1 MDRAV
6 TFIEAD
12 EKEGFKV
19 NPRAIELLEA
29 MDRPVAVISVVGKYR
44 TGKSFLLNRILL
56 NRQSGFGVG
65 PTINACTKGIW
76 MWGEPFLAETA
87 DGEECAVILLDTEG
101 LGALDENAN
110 HDTRIFLLAL
120 LLAST
125 FIYNSVGSLDESAL
139 SNLSLIVNLT
149 KQLQV
154 RSAGAQDVDEISA
167 YFPSLL
173 WVLRDFALQL
183 VDRSGNEISPK
194 DYLENA
200 LMPQKGVSDNVEQ
213 KNRIRRYIK
222 HFFQERDCFP
232 LIRPSE
238 SEEILQSLDTASE
251 DVLRPEFVTQMGQ
264 LRKYVLRRVKIKMLN
279 GKKMTGSMLASL
291 ASAYVNAINS
301 GSVPN
306 IDTAWNYMCK
316 SECERL
322 TQSSLVSMDTTLSAC
337 KFPIQTDK
345 LKEIY
350 QQLRD
355 DLLVKFR
362 QQAPGPALTASEA
375 ALKAKLRDLYGRVKD
390 TNERAVG
397 SACEQVFSQF
407 HQSTVEKL
415 RSGSYEQLGSFKRD
429 LDAFIADF
437 HKGQLK
443 GVTAEKKL
451 AEFSQKLLIEASDYL
466 QRQISQETQNQQRR
480 LTQML
485 ELAQSQLSNKK
496 EEHNSELETLKSR
509 LEKTEKEG
517 NGLKAQVLSL
527 TMQLEEQ
534 QRERLRVDE
543 RLKERVE
550 ELKNDHSERAS
561 DLKKRLEEAMRQITE
576 MQGKHAREIA
586 ALERDKALLEQE
598 LRFRKEECEDL
609 KAKRV
614 QLETEAKSMRGEI
627 RTLRNRSESEETSEM
642 EPLREEI
649 RDLKEQLSRRT
660 VPRTPDRAATPDTQ
674 REISRLRAELE
685 KVKQAREA
693 ECEDPRKETA
703 RSRQES
709 SSEDFNRD
717 RGEIRRYEADKSSQ
731 RLSEEISSLRRQVK
745 TAQEQRAAAVEQLNQ
760 LQVKMEGQSPA
771 KDLVVKSV
779 ALMCRLCGKV
789 IVHQLFSGHYREC
802 QEEYEAKIRTNQELL
817 LVWVP
822 QAVVDRKG
830 EEKFIVSC
838 KRNERIW
845 QVYRS
850 FEAFRNLQTDLDRLN
865 PTFTFPSFSETIR
878 STSDS
883 IYSKARSLSQEDKL
897 RALER
902 YLSQICNGD
911 LGSAVS
917 VQQFLG

>member
-1 MDRAV
+1 MDKAV

-12 EKEGFKV
+12 EKEGFRI

-29 MDRPVAVISVVGKYR
+29 VDRPVAVISVVGKYR

-56 NRQSGFGVG
+56 NRKSGFGVG

-125 FIYNSVGSLDESAL
+125 FIYNSVGSLDEAAL

-154 RSAGAQDVDEISA
+154 RTAGAQDVDEISA

-194 DYLENA
+194 DYLESA
-200 LMPQKGVSDNVEQ
+200 LTPQKGVSDNVEQ

-232 LIRPSE
+232 LVRPSE
-238 SEEILQSLDTASE
+238 SEDVLQSLDSASE

-291 ASAYVNAINS
+291 ASAYVNAINT

-322 TQSSLVSMDTTLSAC
+322 TQSSLVTLEATLAA
-337 KFPIQTDK
+337 FQLPTEAYQ
-345 LKEIY
+345 LKEAY
-350 QQLRD
+350 QQARD
-355 DLLVKFR
+355 DLVLKFR
-362 QQAPGPALTASEA
+362 QQAPGAAVTTMET
-375 ALKAKLRDLYGRVKD
+375 ALKSKLRDLYSRVKEA
-390 TNERAVG
+390 NEKSIG
-397 SACEQVFSQF
+397 GACEQLFSQF
-407 HQSTVEKL
+407 RQSTVEKL
-415 RSGSYEQLGSFKRD
+415 RSGSYEQLGNFKRD
-429 LDAFIADF
+429 LEAFNADF
-437 HKGQLK
+437 HKGDLK

-466 QRQISQETQNQQRR
+466 QRQASQETQNQQRR
-480 LTQML
+480 LAQML
-485 ELAQSQLSNKK
+485 ESAQSQLSNKK
-496 EEHNSELETLKSR
+496 EEHSAELETLKSR

-517 NGLKAQVLSL
+517 NALKAQVLSL

-534 QRERLRVDE
+534 QREKLRVDE

-550 ELKNDHSERAS
+550 ELKSDHSERAS
-561 DLKKRLEEAMRQITE
+561 DLKRRLEEALRQIAE
-576 MQGKHAREIA
+576 MQGKHAKEMA

-609 KAKRV
+609 KAKRA
-614 QLETEAKSMRGEI
+614 QFESEAKSMRGEI
-627 RTLRNRSESEETSEM
+627 RSLRNKPESSEPGESEC
-642 EPLREEI
+642 LREEI
-649 RDLKEQLSRRT
+649 RDLKEQLSRRP
-660 VPRTPDRAATPDTQ
+660 VPKTPEIPATPDTQ
-674 REISRLRAELE
+674 RELSRLRGELE
-685 KVKQAREA
+685 RVRQVREA
-693 ECEDPRKETA
+693 ESEISRKETTIS
-703 RSRQES
+703 RSRLES
-709 SSEDFNRD
+709 GSEDLD
-717 RGEIRRYEADKSSQ
+717 RGEIRRYETGKSSH
-731 RLSEEISSLRRQVK
+731 RLNEEIVNLRRQLKSV
-745 TAQEQRAAAVEQLNQ
+745 QEQKAAAVEQLAQIQ
-760 LQVKMEGQSPA
+760 LKAEGQSPA
-771 KDLVVKSV
+771 KELVLKSV
-779 ALMCRLCGKV
+779 ALLCRLCGKV
-789 IVHQLFSGHYREC
+789 VVHQLFSGHVREC
-802 QEEYEAKIRTNQELL
+802 QEEDEARVRANQELL

-838 KRNERIW
+838 KRRERVW
-845 QVYRS
+845 QIYRS
-850 FEAFRNLQTDLDRLN
+850 FEAFRSLQSDLDRLN
-865 PTFTFPSFSETIR
+865 PNFTYPAFADILR
-878 STSDS
+878 SSSDS
-883 IYSKARSLSQEDKL
+883 IYSKARSLSQEEKL
-897 RALER
+897 RSLER
-902 YLSQICNGD
+902 YLALVGNGV
-911 LGSAVS
+911 LGNTAE

>member
-12 EKEGFKV
+12 EKEGFRV
-19 NPRAIELLEA
+19 NPRAIELLEG

-56 NRQSGFGVG
+56 NRKSGFGVG

-76 MWGEPFLAETA
+76 MWGEPFLAETV

-125 FIYNSVGSLDESAL
+125 FIYNSVGSLDEAAL

-154 RSAGAQDVDEISA
+154 RTAGAQDVDEISA

-200 LMPQKGVSDNVEQ
+200 LTPQKGVSDNVEQ

-222 HFFQERDCFP
+222 HFFPERDCFP
-232 LIRPSE
+232 LVRPSE
-238 SEEILQSLDTASE
+238 SEDVLQSLDTASE

-264 LRKYVLRRVKIKMLN
+264 LRRYVLRKVKIKTLN
-279 GKKMTGSMLASL
+279 GKKVTGSMLASL
-291 ASAYVNAINS
+291 ASAYVNAINT

-322 TQSSLVSMDTTLSAC
+322 TQSSLVTLESTLSA
-337 KFPIQTDK
+337 FRMPAQAHK
-345 LKEIY
+345 LKQAY
-350 QQLRD
+350 QQARD
-355 DLLVKFR
+355 DLILQFR
-362 QQAPGPALTASEA
+362 QQAPGASVTTAET
-375 ALKAKLRDLYGRVKD
+375 ALKSKLRDLYSRVKAA
-390 TNERAVG
+390 NEKSIG
-397 SACEQVFSQF
+397 SACEQLFSQF
-407 HQSTVEKL
+407 HTSTVEKL
-415 RSGSYEQLGSFKRD
+415 RSGSYEQLGNFKRD
-429 LDAFIADF
+429 LDAFNTDF
-437 HKGQLK
+437 HNGELK

-480 LTQML
+480 LAQML
-485 ELAQSQLSNKK
+485 ESAQSQLSSKK
-496 EEHNSELETLKSR
+496 EEHSAELETLRTR
-509 LEKTEKEG
+509 LDKADKEG

-527 TMQLEEQ
+527 TMQLQELHREK
-534 QRERLRVDE
+534 QRGDE

-561 DLKKRLEEAMRQITE
+561 DLKRRLEEAMRQITE
-576 MQGKHAREIA
+576 MQGKHAKEVA
-586 ALERDKALLEQE
+586 ALERDKALVEQE

-609 KAKRV
+609 KAKRA
-614 QLETEAKSMRGEI
+614 QFEAEAKSMRGEI
-627 RTLRNRSESEETSEM
+627 RTLRNRPESGETGESES
-642 EPLREEI
+642 LREEI

-660 VPRTPDRAATPDTQ
+660 VPRTPERAATPDTQ
-674 REISRLRAELE
+674 LEISRLRGELE
-685 KVKQAREA
+685 RVRLARET
-693 ECEDPRKETA
+693 ESETSRKETTVM
-703 RSRQES
+703 RNRLES
-709 SSEDFNRD
+709 ASEDQD
-717 RGEIRRYEADKSSQ
+717 KGEIRRYDADKSSQ
-731 RLSEEISSLRRQVK
+731 RLNEEVVNLRRQLK
-745 TAQEQRAAAVEQLNQ
+745 SAQEQKTAAVEQLAQMQ
-760 LQVKMEGQSPA
+760 LKVEGQSPA
-771 KDLVVKSV
+771 KDLVLRSV
-779 ALMCRLCGKV
+779 ALMCRLCGKI
-789 IVHQLFSGHYREC
+789 IVYQLFSGHFREC
-802 QEEYEAKIRTNQELL
+802 QEEYEARVRANQKLL

-838 KRNERIW
+838 KRKERVW

-850 FEAFRNLQTDLDRLN
+850 FEAFRTLQTDLDRLN
-865 PTFTFPSFSETIR
+865 PNFAYPAFSDILR
-878 STSDS
+878 SSSDS
-883 IYSKARSLSQEDKL
+883 IYSKARSLSHEEKL
-897 RALER
+897 RSLER
-902 YLSQICNGD
+902 YLLLVGNGE
-911 LGSAVS
+911 LGDTALVR
-917 VQQFLG
+917 QFLG